1 MYSQSPGEKSWN
13 AFWWLQGVRH
23 RDGGDQVG
31 HFSSSQ
37 WQSKF
42 RNYRILI
49 QWSPILA
56 IPLYSYVFFVWNSVC
71 QEYRFCLYKTVS
83 GTPSRRSQGKRPT
96 ASRSPDESF
105 TEIEQYKYAYKIQI
119 CIQTRSS
126 EKLFFLAAH
135 LCFFYRNGTIKM
147 FWPLDVKIS
156 IWIQTN
162 SKPQQDYLK
171 KISLNTHASNDSGAT
186 NLLSCDFFFS
196 PRFFLFSPMCGR
208 GQTMMRVFNSKLGGE
223 RQRQSKMQRQRQ
235 KNSKRQRQMM
245 SGKGGWKGKPST
257 RSREPR
263 KLGRR

>member
-1 MYSQSPGEKSWN
+1 MYFQLPGEKSWN

-96 ASRSPDESF
+96 ASRSPEESF

-126 EKLFFLAAH
+126 EKLFILAA
-135 LCFFYRNGTIKM
+135 LVFLLQKWNNKNVLALGCKNINLNSNKF
-147 FWPLDVKIS
+147 
-156 IWIQTN
+156 QT
-162 SKPQQDYLK
+162 
-171 KISLNTHASNDSGAT
+171 TAG
-186 NLLSCDFFFS
+186 
-196 PRFFLFSPMCGR
+196 LFEE
-208 GQTMMRVFNSKLGGE
+208 N
-223 RQRQSKMQRQRQ
+223 
-235 KNSKRQRQMM
+235 
-245 SGKGGWKGKPST
+245 
-257 RSREPR
+257 
-263 KLGRR
+263 

>member
-1 MYSQSPGEKSWN
+1 MSFQVGTVWSNCWLVRKYTSHTLLFQYLNTSNSFVEHDMYSQSPGEKSWN
-13 AFWWLQGVRH
+13 AFWRLQGVRH

-96 ASRSPDESF
+96 ASRSPEESF

-126 EKLFFLAAH
+126 EKLFILAA
-135 LCFFYRNGTIKM
+135 LVFLLQKWNNKNVLALGCKNINLNLNKYKF
-147 FWPLDVKIS
+147 
-156 IWIQTN
+156 QTTAGSFEEN
-162 SKPQQDYLK
+162 
-171 KISLNTHASNDSGAT
+171 
-186 NLLSCDFFFS
+186 
-196 PRFFLFSPMCGR
+196 
-208 GQTMMRVFNSKLGGE
+208 
-223 RQRQSKMQRQRQ
+223 
-235 KNSKRQRQMM
+235 
-245 SGKGGWKGKPST
+245 
-257 RSREPR
+257 
-263 KLGRR
+263 